1 MKESYDEG
9 LTNHID
15 PESCADNGNITS
27 EALTGES
34 AGWVLSPEIKVSI
47 PGADVLPTHGRQHR
61 IRRYGKVYTDPA
73 GSETPGMHG
82 SSLCGN
88 REALC
93 LALEDRAKVRT
104 VNPEGE
110 RL

>member
-9 LTNHID
+9 LAIHIG
-15 PESCADNGNITS
+15 PEPCAGTGNGIS

-34 AGWVLSPEIKVSI
+34 AGWVLSPEIKTSI
-47 PGADVLPTHGRQHR
+47 LGADMLPIHGRQHR
-61 IRRYGKVYTDPA
+61 IRRYGEAYTGPA
-73 GSETPGMHG
+73 GSETPCMHRN
-82 SSLCGN
+82 SLSGN